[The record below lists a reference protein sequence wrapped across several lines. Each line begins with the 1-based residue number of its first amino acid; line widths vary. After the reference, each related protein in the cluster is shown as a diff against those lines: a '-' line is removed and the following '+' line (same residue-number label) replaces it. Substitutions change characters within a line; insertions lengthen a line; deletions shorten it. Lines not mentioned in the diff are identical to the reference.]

1 MRAMPNGTA
10 TIAAPRRLAALLR
23 LATLLLLLAAPA
35 AARKQNRAARQ
46 VNNRRREC
54 EKSDK
59 CMAEHEDYRHNCV
72 LHCQSPACYEEVY
85 GVEELEPGE
94 VDHKRSGLFTRC
106 MHAENRKAG
115 SRTGS
120 QPQPWKQGATVDASG
135 QQRAV

>member
-1 MRAMPNGTA
+1 MHAFLLLG
-10 TIAAPRRLAALLR
+10 LLR
-23 LATLLLLLAAPA
+23 TGRWQRVRCRSSLSIEPAPA
-35 AARKQNRAARQ
+35 GF
-46 VNNRRREC
+46 VG
-54 EKSDK
+54 D
-59 CMAEHEDYRHNCV
+59 
-72 LHCQSPACYEEVY
+72 
-85 GVEELEPGE
+85 EELEPGE

>member
-1 MRAMPNGTA
+1 M
-10 TIAAPRRLAALLR
+10 
-23 LATLLLLLAAPA
+23 
-35 AARKQNRAARQ
+35 
-46 VNNRRREC
+46 
-54 EKSDK
+54 
-59 CMAEHEDYRHNCV
+59 
-72 LHCQSPACYEEVY
+72 Y